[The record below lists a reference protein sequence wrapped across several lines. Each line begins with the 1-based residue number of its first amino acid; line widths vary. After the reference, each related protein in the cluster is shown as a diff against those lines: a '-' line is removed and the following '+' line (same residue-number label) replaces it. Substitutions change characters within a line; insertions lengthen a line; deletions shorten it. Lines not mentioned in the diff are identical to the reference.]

1 MLRGIHKA
9 SSTWLGRAI
18 MAVVMGG
25 LVVSFA
31 IWGIGDIFR
40 GFGANSAIK
49 IGGTEI
55 STEQFRQFYTERLQ
69 QIGRQLNR
77 PITPDQARALG
88 IDRQVLGQLVA
99 ETTLDEQAKALHLG
113 ISNAE
118 IANRITNDPT
128 FRGINGAFDRSRFEQ
143 VIRDAGFT
151 ETRFVEEQ
159 RRVILRRQIALSV
172 GGDFVVPATAMKAV
186 NQYQN
191 EKRAIAY
198 LTLGTAQAG
207 EIPSPTP
214 EVLGKYFEDRKVLF
228 RAPEYR
234 KITLLAMSPAEL
246 AKPDAVTDAEAKTY
260 FEQHKASYGA
270 PERRELKQI
279 VFQKPEDAAAAR
291 ERIAKG
297 ASFADIAKERGLKET
312 DIDVGMVTKAGVID
326 PAVADAAFA
335 LKSGEVSAPVKGRFG
350 TVLLQVGKIEPGNQ
364 KTFEEVAPQI
374 KREIAE
380 SRAKTEIGNLRDK
393 FEDERAAGST
403 LAEAAK
409 KLGLK
414 SRTIDAVDRSGRGPD
429 ETPIADLPKS
439 PDVVAAAFASDVGVD
454 NDPLQLPSGGYLW
467 FDVTGITPARDRTL
481 DEVKDKVAA
490 RWRDD
495 EIAKRLQAKAND
507 MVGKLKAGTALDQ
520 LATEAGLK
528 VVTAT
533 DLQRGKPGGFAPAK
547 LVEAAFK
554 TPKGVPASAVGG
566 QETTRFV
573 FRVTDVTDP
582 PIDPIASKQLT
593 TLLQNSYSDDIVGA
607 YVSRLE
613 NDFGVTFNQQALKSG
628 HRRRRPTIASPCRSS
643 RRKPTS
649 PNATAAARRRWCGPL
664 WSPTWRRQSRL
675 F

>member
-566 QETTRFV
+566 QET
-573 FRVTDVTDP
+573 
-582 PIDPIASKQLT
+582 
-593 TLLQNSYSDDIVGA
+593 
-607 YVSRLE
+607 
-613 NDFGVTFNQQALKSG
+613 DFGVTFNQQALNQVIG
-628 HRRRRPTIASPCRSS
+628 GGAP
-643 RRKPTS
+643 
-649 PNATAAARRRWCGPL
+649 
-664 WSPTWRRQSRL
+664 Q
-675 F
+675 

>member
-9 SSTWLGRAI
+9 SSTWLGRGI

-40 GFGANSAIK
+40 GFGANSAVK

-99 ETTLDEQAKALHLG
+99 ETTLDEQAQAMHLG

-118 IANRITNDPT
+118 IASRITNDPA
-128 FRGINGAFDRSRFEQ
+128 FRGINGAFNRDRFAQ
-143 VIRDAGFT
+143 VIRDSGYT
-151 ETRFVEEQ
+151 ESRFVEEQ

-172 GGDFVVPATAMKAV
+172 GGEFVVPATAMKAV

-198 LTLGTAQAG
+198 LTLGAAQAG
-207 EIPSPTP
+207 EIPAPTP
-214 EVLGKYFEDRKVLF
+214 EALAKYFEDRKVLF

-234 KITLLAMSPAEL
+234 KVTLLAMSPAEL

-260 FEQHKASYGA
+260 FEQRKANYGA

-279 VFQKPEDAAAAR
+279 VFQKPEDAAAAH
-291 ERIAKG
+291 ERISKG
-297 ASFADIAKERGLKET
+297 ASFDDIAKERGLKES
-312 DIDVGMVTKAGVID
+312 DIDVGMVTKAGIID

-380 SRAKTEIGNLRDK
+380 SRAKTEIGDLRDK

-429 ETPIADLPKS
+429 EKPIADLPKS

-507 MVGKLKAGTALDQ
+507 MIGKLKAGTAMDQ

-547 LVEAAFK
+547 LVEVAFK
-554 TPKGVPASAVGG
+554 TPKGVPASAAGDE
-566 QETTRFV
+566 ETTRFV
-573 FRVTDVTDP
+573 FSVTDVTDP
-582 PIDPIASKQLT
+582 PLDPIASKQLT
-593 TLLQNSYSDDIVGA
+593 TLLQSSYSDDIVGA

-613 NDFGVTFNQQALKSG
+613 NDFGVTFNQQALNQVIG
-628 HRRRRPTIASPCRSS
+628 GGTP
-643 RRKPTS
+643 
-649 PNATAAARRRWCGPL
+649 
-664 WSPTWRRQSRL
+664 Q
-675 F
+675 